1 MGINEISEGL
11 LTHVRLRAELTPGTQ
26 ARTTVGP
33 PWQTPKL
40 QTAAP
45 RVMSEILQG
54 KNIMHVCM
62 YVCKHVCACVCV
74 CVYVCM
80 YACMCLCRC
89 MLIWVYTYTHMHTRG
104 KGCPNGLCT
113 HIRDTLALRLLDRSR
128 IEAYVHAMR

>member
-11 LTHVRLRAELTPGTQ
+11 LTHVRLRAELTPGIQ

-54 KNIMHVCM
+54 KNIMYVCM
-62 YVCKHVCACVCV
+62 YVSMCVHVCV

-80 YACMCLCRC
+80 HVC
-89 MLIWVYTYTHMHTRG
+89 VYVDVCFLGIYIYTHAYTLQRLPQRPLYPYKKYFG
-104 KGCPNGLCT
+104 PN
-113 HIRDTLALRLLDRSR
+113 ASR
-128 IEAYVHAMR
+128 